1 MPLVKVKD
9 NEYFD
14 YALRRFK
21 RACEK
26 AGIVNEYRKR
36 EFYEK
41 PTQEKKRKKAA
52 AVKRERKR
60 VTREHNRSRRLYWDN
75 LTLITQIQDHV
86 KDAMKAGDRLKLS
99 TLRML
104 VAAIKQKEIDTR
116 SDISDDDIISIIEKQ
131 MQQRLEAAE
140 QYEAAGRNELFEKES
155 QEAEILKAYLPEKM
169 GEEEVKEMIEK
180 IISEMGGITMKEMG
194 NVMSALKNQA
204 GSKIDMKLASQMV
217 REIIARQSN

>member
-1 MPLVKVKD
+1 
-9 NEYFD
+9 
-14 YALRRFK
+14 
-21 RACEK
+21 
-26 AGIVNEYRKR
+26 
-36 EFYEK
+36 
-41 PTQEKKRKKAA
+41 
-52 AVKRERKR
+52 
-60 VTREHNRSRRLYWDN
+60 
-75 LTLITQIQDHV
+75 LTLITQIQNHI

-169 GEEEVKEMIEK
+169 GEEEAREMIGK
-180 IISEMGGITMKEMG
+180 ILSEMGEISMKEMG
-194 NVMSALKNQA
+194 NVMSALKDQA

-217 REIIARQSN
+217 REIISRQSD

>member
-1 MPLVKVKD
+1 M
-9 NEYFD
+9 
-14 YALRRFK
+14 
-21 RACEK
+21 
-26 AGIVNEYRKR
+26 
-36 EFYEK
+36 
-41 PTQEKKRKKAA
+41 
-52 AVKRERKR
+52 
-60 VTREHNRSRRLYWDN
+60 
-75 LTLITQIQDHV
+75 TLLIQIQTHV

-116 SDISDDDIISIIEKQ
+116 AELSDDEIVSVIEKQ

-169 GEEEVKEMIEK
+169 GEEEVVEMIEK
-180 IISEMGGITMKEMG
+180 IISDMGEINMKDLG
-194 NVMSALKNQA
+194 KIMSILKDKA

-217 REIIARQSN
+217 REIIANQSN

>member
-1 MPLVKVKD
+1 
-9 NEYFD
+9 
-14 YALRRFK
+14 
-21 RACEK
+21 
-26 AGIVNEYRKR
+26 
-36 EFYEK
+36 
-41 PTQEKKRKKAA
+41 
-52 AVKRERKR
+52 
-60 VTREHNRSRRLYWDN
+60 
-75 LTLITQIQDHV
+75 
-86 KDAMKAGDRLKLS
+86 MKAGDRLKLS

-116 SDISDDDIISIIEKQ
+116 SDLSDDDIISIIEKQ

-180 IISEMGGITMKEMG
+180 IISEMGGISMKEMG
-194 NVMSALKNQA
+194 NIMSALKDQA

-217 REIIARQSN
+217 REIIAKQSN

>member
-1 MPLVKVKD
+1 M
-9 NEYFD
+9 
-14 YALRRFK
+14 R
-21 RACEK
+21 
-26 AGIVNEYRKR
+26 
-36 EFYEK
+36 
-41 PTQEKKRKKAA
+41 
-52 AVKRERKR
+52 
-60 VTREHNRSRRLYWDN
+60 
-75 LTLITQIQDHV
+75 
-86 KDAMKAGDRLKLS
+86 AGDRLKLS

-116 SDISDDDIISIIEKQ
+116 SDLSDDDIISIIEKQ

-180 IISEMGGITMKEMG
+180 IISEMGEISMKEMG
-194 NVMSALKNQA
+194 NVMSALKDQA

-217 REIIARQSN
+217 REIISKQSD

>member
-1 MPLVKVKD
+1 
-9 NEYFD
+9 
-14 YALRRFK
+14 
-21 RACEK
+21 
-26 AGIVNEYRKR
+26 
-36 EFYEK
+36 
-41 PTQEKKRKKAA
+41 
-52 AVKRERKR
+52 
-60 VTREHNRSRRLYWDN
+60 
-75 LTLITQIQDHV
+75 
-86 KDAMKAGDRLKLS
+86 MKAGDRLKLS

-116 SDISDDDIISIIEKQ
+116 SDLSDDDIISIIEKQ

-180 IISEMGGITMKEMG
+180 IISEMGEISMKEMG
-194 NVMSALKNQA
+194 NVMSTLKDQA

-217 REIIARQSN
+217 REIISKQSD

>member
-1 MPLVKVKD
+1 M
-9 NEYFD
+9 
-14 YALRRFK
+14 
-21 RACEK
+21 
-26 AGIVNEYRKR
+26 
-36 EFYEK
+36 
-41 PTQEKKRKKAA
+41 
-52 AVKRERKR
+52 
-60 VTREHNRSRRLYWDN
+60 
-75 LTLITQIQDHV
+75 TLITQIQNHV

-169 GEEEVKEMIEK
+169 GEEEVREMIGK
-180 IISEMGGITMKEMG
+180 IISEMGEISMKEMG
-194 NVMSALKNQA
+194 NVMSALKDQA

>member
-1 MPLVKVKD
+1 M
-9 NEYFD
+9 
-14 YALRRFK
+14 
-21 RACEK
+21 
-26 AGIVNEYRKR
+26 
-36 EFYEK
+36 
-41 PTQEKKRKKAA
+41 
-52 AVKRERKR
+52 
-60 VTREHNRSRRLYWDN
+60 
-75 LTLITQIQDHV
+75 TLITQIQNHV

-104 VAAIKQKEIDTR
+104 VAAIKQKEIDSR
-116 SDISDDDIISIIEKQ
+116 SDLSDDDIISIIEKQ

-180 IISEMGGITMKEMG
+180 IISEMGEISMKEMG
-194 NVMSALKNQA
+194 NVMSALKDQA

>member
-1 MPLVKVKD
+1 M
-9 NEYFD
+9 
-14 YALRRFK
+14 
-21 RACEK
+21 
-26 AGIVNEYRKR
+26 
-36 EFYEK
+36 
-41 PTQEKKRKKAA
+41 
-52 AVKRERKR
+52 
-60 VTREHNRSRRLYWDN
+60 
-75 LTLITQIQDHV
+75 TLITQIQDHV
-86 KDAMKAGDRLKLS
+86 KAAMKAGDRLKLS

-116 SDISDDDIISIIEKQ
+116 SDLSDDDIISIIEKQ

-180 IISEMGGITMKEMG
+180 IISEMGGISMKEMG
-194 NVMSALKNQA
+194 NVMSALKDQA

-217 REIIARQSN
+217 REIIAKQSN

>member
-1 MPLVKVKD
+1 M
-9 NEYFD
+9 
-14 YALRRFK
+14 
-21 RACEK
+21 
-26 AGIVNEYRKR
+26 
-36 EFYEK
+36 
-41 PTQEKKRKKAA
+41 
-52 AVKRERKR
+52 
-60 VTREHNRSRRLYWDN
+60 
-75 LTLITQIQDHV
+75 TLLIQIQTHV

-116 SDISDDDIISIIEKQ
+116 TELSDDEIVSVIEKQ

-169 GEEEVKEMIEK
+169 GEEEVIEMTEK
-180 IISEMGGITMKEMG
+180 IISDMGEINMKDMG
-194 NVMSALKNQA
+194 KIMSILKDKA

-217 REIIARQSN
+217 REIIANQSN

>member
-1 MPLVKVKD
+1 M
-9 NEYFD
+9 
-14 YALRRFK
+14 
-21 RACEK
+21 
-26 AGIVNEYRKR
+26 
-36 EFYEK
+36 
-41 PTQEKKRKKAA
+41 
-52 AVKRERKR
+52 
-60 VTREHNRSRRLYWDN
+60 
-75 LTLITQIQDHV
+75 TLITQIQDHV
-86 KDAMKAGDRLKLS
+86 KAAMKAGDRLKLS

-116 SDISDDDIISIIEKQ
+116 SDLSDDDIISIIEKQ

-180 IISEMGGITMKEMG
+180 IISEMGGISMKEMG
-194 NVMSALKNQA
+194 NVMSSLKDQA

>member
-1 MPLVKVKD
+1 M
-9 NEYFD
+9 
-14 YALRRFK
+14 
-21 RACEK
+21 
-26 AGIVNEYRKR
+26 
-36 EFYEK
+36 
-41 PTQEKKRKKAA
+41 
-52 AVKRERKR
+52 
-60 VTREHNRSRRLYWDN
+60 
-75 LTLITQIQDHV
+75 TLITQIQNHV

-116 SDISDDDIISIIEKQ
+116 SDLSDDEIISIIEKQ

-180 IISEMGGITMKEMG
+180 IISEMGEISMKEMG
-194 NVMSALKNQA
+194 NVMSALKDQA

-217 REIIARQSN
+217 REIISKQSD

>member
-1 MPLVKVKD
+1 M
-9 NEYFD
+9 
-14 YALRRFK
+14 
-21 RACEK
+21 
-26 AGIVNEYRKR
+26 
-36 EFYEK
+36 
-41 PTQEKKRKKAA
+41 
-52 AVKRERKR
+52 
-60 VTREHNRSRRLYWDN
+60 
-75 LTLITQIQDHV
+75 TLITQIQNHV

-116 SDISDDDIISIIEKQ
+116 SDLSDDDIISIIEKQ

-180 IISEMGGITMKEMG
+180 IISEMGGISMIEMG
-194 NVMSALKNQA
+194 NIMSALKDQA

-217 REIIARQSN
+217 REIISKQSD

>member
-1 MPLVKVKD
+1 M
-9 NEYFD
+9 
-14 YALRRFK
+14 
-21 RACEK
+21 
-26 AGIVNEYRKR
+26 
-36 EFYEK
+36 
-41 PTQEKKRKKAA
+41 
-52 AVKRERKR
+52 
-60 VTREHNRSRRLYWDN
+60 
-75 LTLITQIQDHV
+75 TLITQIQDHV

-116 SDISDDDIISIIEKQ
+116 SDLSDDDIISIIEKQ

-180 IISEMGGITMKEMG
+180 IISEMGGISMKEMG
-194 NVMSALKNQA
+194 NVMSALKNHA

-217 REIIARQSN
+217 REIIAKQSN

>member
-1 MPLVKVKD
+1 M
-9 NEYFD
+9 
-14 YALRRFK
+14 
-21 RACEK
+21 
-26 AGIVNEYRKR
+26 
-36 EFYEK
+36 
-41 PTQEKKRKKAA
+41 
-52 AVKRERKR
+52 
-60 VTREHNRSRRLYWDN
+60 
-75 LTLITQIQDHV
+75 TLLIQIQTHV

-116 SDISDDDIISIIEKQ
+116 AELSDDEIVSVIEKQ

-169 GEEEVKEMIEK
+169 GEEEVVEMIEK
-180 IISEMGGITMKEMG
+180 IISDMGEINMKDMG
-194 NVMSALKNQA
+194 KIMSILKDKA

-217 REIIARQSN
+217 RETIANQSN